1 MPTTKT
7 NVPKNE
13 ESELYTPITPAE
25 TNSIRSI
32 KNPIGV
38 QLLKSTNWVTRIFRQ
53 NLMTYLRPDRQ
64 KGAQKN
70 YSHVFSAAPNFFK
83 RIFLKLA
90 SKYGLNLGI

>member
-38 QLLKSTNWVTRIFRQ
+38 QLFKVDKLSNQNFSPKSDDISETGQ
-53 NLMTYLRPDRQ
+53 A
-64 KGAQKN
+64 KGSSKKLFPR
-70 YSHVFSAAPNFFK
+70 VFGRAKFF
-83 RIFLKLA
+83 
-90 SKYGLNLGI
+90 